1 MDHGSNMRL
10 QSEQEIAM
18 SADDPKTDPAQ
29 FARDSAVPIRP
40 EPKDGGI
47 PAGQHGE
54 IENNANPD
62 DAEADDPGITAE
74 DLTGS
79 NTDTVHNATG
89 DLEGDRDDQPDSD
102 NPNDYGQ
109 E

>member
-1 MDHGSNMRL
+1 MP
-10 QSEQEIAM
+10 
-18 SADDPKTDPAQ
+18 ADDPRIDPAQ
-29 FARDSAVPIRP
+29 RAKEIAREIDIPIRP

-47 PAGQHGE
+47 PAGQRGE
-54 IENNANPD
+54 IKNDANPD
-62 DAEADDPGITAE
+62 DAEADDPGLTTE

-79 NTDTVHNATG
+79 NTNTVRNAVR
-89 DLEGDRDDQPDSD
+89 DLDGDRDDQPDSD